1 MCLIHIDFK
10 TFPMYCDETFNETP
24 KTLKKSRN
32 KKTILKYV
40 LTLCLSFLMYNNNV
54 QYTSLKK
61 MLKKFMPFIF
71 VNTYGGLTN
80 NFTKLL
86 YLLLLVALV
95 KLPRIRASSDPHE
108 NRSGSAS
115 DQDHRDSFLY
125 HLLLNF

>member
-1 MCLIHIDFK
+1 MKRPRLER
-10 TFPMYCDETFNETP
+10 PSLY
-24 KTLKKSRN
+24 

-40 LTLCLSFLMYNNNV
+40 LTLCLSFLMFNNNV
-54 QYTSLKK
+54 KYTSLKK
-61 MLKKFMPFIF
+61 KCCQTFMPFIL
-71 VNTYGGLTN
+71 VKTYGGLTN

-108 NRSGSAS
+108 NHSGSAS

>member
-1 MCLIHIDFK
+1 
-10 TFPMYCDETFNETP
+10 
-24 KTLKKSRN
+24 
-32 KKTILKYV
+32 
-40 LTLCLSFLMYNNNV
+40 
-54 QYTSLKK
+54 
-61 MLKKFMPFIF
+61 MPFIL
-71 VNTYGGLTN
+71 VNTYGGLTT

-86 YLLLLVALV
+86 YLLLLAALV